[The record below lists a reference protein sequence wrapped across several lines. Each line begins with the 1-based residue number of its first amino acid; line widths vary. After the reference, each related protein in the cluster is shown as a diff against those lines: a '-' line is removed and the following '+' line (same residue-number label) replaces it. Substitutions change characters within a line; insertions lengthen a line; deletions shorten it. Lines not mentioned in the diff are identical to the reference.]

1 MSSLLVLLAV
11 YPSSADLV
19 ELIRSGDVNSVK
31 EAIAAGQDVDK
42 FSVGKP
48 SLSPFMAAVLE
59 RDEAM
64 VDLLLARGANV
75 DAETDDGTTALKIAV
90 MKNEVTIIK
99 SILENRLEEGSVE
112 IDGTDRSGNYLT
124 IAAQMV
130 LLPLLPPLMLLPL
143 LPPLMLLPLL
153 PRARLLAASPRLLAL
168 PLPPLP
174 LPFPLPLPPL
184 PLPLL
189 LLPSASSNLICKGH
203 SDIASLLI
211 EAGALVDV
219 YSGPPIDA
227 NPLLMAAAKGQVE
240 VVRLLLAAGAR
251 LDLQN
256 SRGVAPHMGPALDPT
271 EHGRHKEVMSL
282 LLEEA
287 ASLPPP
293 GATEEMVLGKV
304 ECGGPTTRCE
314 AIELLRSVREQQRRS
329 RGWAEHPLV
338 AWLKRKWYL
347 PVLACVFLWQK
358 FGGGR
363 SLARRELDAADKEE

>member
-1 MSSLLVLLAV
+1 VLLAV

-130 LLPLLPPLMLLPL
+130 LLPLLP
-143 LPPLMLLPLL
+143 
-153 PRARLLAASPRLLAL
+153 RARLLAASPRLLAL

-174 LPFPLPLPPL
+174 LPFPLPLPLP

>member
-1 MSSLLVLLAV
+1 M

-124 IAAQMV
+124 IAAQM
-130 LLPLLPPLMLLPL
+130 
-143 LPPLMLLPLL
+143 
-153 PRARLLAASPRLLAL
+153 
-168 PLPPLP
+168 
-174 LPFPLPLPPL
+174 
-184 PLPLL
+184 
-189 LLPSASSNLICKGH
+189 GH